1 MRDIHKQRIIQT
13 AIREYKES
21 VLFGFSPSAPH
32 AINMMEKALHMCRP
46 YNVLGISVLENSL
59 KEAKKNTKKNY
70 PGLTNWMFDFRI
82 DRCVGNGREITAPAW
97 IIGHLSIGRSNKSVV
112 LVKKAIPNG
121 TLKKLDNIYNKGEK
135 HDQKRRQT

>member
-1 MRDIHKQRIIQT
+1 
-13 AIREYKES
+13 
-21 VLFGFSPSAPH
+21 
-32 AINMMEKALHMCRP
+32 
-46 YNVLGISVLENSL
+46 
-59 KEAKKNTKKNY
+59 
-70 PGLTNWMFDFRI
+70 MFDFRI

-135 HDQKRRQT
+135 HDQKRRQTVKETIGVGVNEKAALSSDKNCPFVYINFDFTLVNKVASL